1 MKILVVALPESLM
14 KYDDMLTNFFEGMI
28 AKLDINSHKN
38 TPTIKSIPEIIDN
51 LMEEVVEFEDQLA
64 RDKFNHNTLVELMD
78 TANFAFLA
86 YVALRLDG
94 VKDEGIIKPKPEG
107 RELA

>member
-1 MKILVVALPESLM
+1 
-14 KYDDMLTNFFEGMI
+14 MLTNFFDGMMV
-28 AKLDINSHKN
+28 KLDTNSHKN

-51 LMEEVVEFEDQLA
+51 LMEEVVEFEEQLA
-64 RDKFNHNTLVELMD
+64 RDKFNNNTLVELMD

-94 VKDEGIIKPKPEG
+94 VKDEGVAKSKPEG